1 MNFFDAELKREGD
14 KFFVELGGTKVELD
28 PEKEARLLKNNVQSQ
43 AVTLGVRPEIS
54 DAAGKGVAAKVDV
67 AEMMGS
73 SVHLHLSAEGKD
85 VIVIVPTIDLKD
97 SFKQGDTVHFNFS
110 GNVAHVFSKETDK
123 NLEW

>member
-1 MNFFDAELKREGD
+1 
-14 KFFVELGGTKVELD
+14 
-28 PEKEARLLKNNVQSQ
+28 
-43 AVTLGVRPEIS
+43 
-54 DAAGKGVAAKVDV
+54 
-67 AEMMGS
+67 MGS

-97 SFKQGDTVHFNFS
+97 SFKQGDTVHFSFN